1 MEKIDKAK
9 DQEKYTKKILW
20 KEMGQKPKSRTIKGE
35 KLERKKYKEQCKGD
49 VVMAI
54 RKKEKEQLMCP
65 LCETED

>member
-1 MEKIDKAK
+1 
-9 DQEKYTKKILW
+9 
-20 KEMGQKPKSRTIKGE
+20 MGQKPKSRTIKNE

-54 RKKEKEQLMCP
+54 RKKEKEQLMCS